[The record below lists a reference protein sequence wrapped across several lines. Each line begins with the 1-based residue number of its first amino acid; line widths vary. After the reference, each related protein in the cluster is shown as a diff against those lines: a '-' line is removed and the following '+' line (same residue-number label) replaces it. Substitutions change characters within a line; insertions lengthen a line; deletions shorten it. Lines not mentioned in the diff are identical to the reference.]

1 MCIYIYIYMYVCI
14 YMYTY
19 IYIYRTHLYI
29 YIYRTYTYMY
39 TYMYI
44 DAAMPRLTFQ
54 HRAANTFLFTR
65 AWAFE
70 TLSVTV
76 PGKGGQSEVSQTFV
90 PWVGTVTRGQPRTQ
104 CLKPLKWRER
114 DEGKS
119 LVVAMHAAQLH
130 TTNQRMWQ
138 RATEWPSAT
147 IANLF
152 AHYWTCNVTAWA
164 QWTPGYIVNLE
175 VTS

>member
-1 MCIYIYIYMYVCI
+1 MCIYIYVCMYVCI

-19 IYIYRTHLYI
+19 IYIVHIYI

-44 DAAMPRLTFQ
+44 YAAMPRLTFQ

-104 CLKPLKWRER
+104 CLKPLK
-114 DEGKS
+114 
-119 LVVAMHAAQLH
+119 
-130 TTNQRMWQ
+130 
-138 RATEWPSAT
+138 
-147 IANLF
+147 
-152 AHYWTCNVTAWA
+152 
-164 QWTPGYIVNLE
+164 
-175 VTS
+175 

>member
-1 MCIYIYIYMYVCI
+1 MYVYIYMYVCMYI
-14 YMYTY
+14 YVY
-19 IYIYRTHLYI
+19 IYIYIVHIYI

-44 DAAMPRLTFQ
+44 YAAMPRLTFQ

-104 CLKPLKWRER
+104 CLKPLK
-114 DEGKS
+114 
-119 LVVAMHAAQLH
+119 
-130 TTNQRMWQ
+130 
-138 RATEWPSAT
+138 
-147 IANLF
+147 
-152 AHYWTCNVTAWA
+152 
-164 QWTPGYIVNLE
+164 
-175 VTS
+175 